1 MSVHTPLLLAAIVF
15 VAACGGQ
22 TGTADHG
29 KQAVADSSKPTAAH
43 RQQKQDN
50 VFTPLT
56 STIDRAKAVQ
66 GIVDKQ
72 AAKQRQAIENQ
83 SK

>member
-1 MSVHTPLLLAAIVF
+1 MSVRTSLLLAAIAF

-22 TGTADHG
+22 TGTADHA
-29 KQAVADSSKPTAAH
+29 KQAASDSSKPTAAH
-43 RQQKQDN
+43 QHKQDN